1 MVQAQAQQ
9 QAEIT
14 FTESLEVVR
23 CLLRVVTGVLWRRT
37 NKWHLSAAAGLQIMM
52 LKPDT
57 PESRLLVDWVEG
69 GVYDALKQKYLKCL
83 LFGIS
88 EDEQGSCLMEEYVY
102 KFNYDN
108 DGGVTVDLTTNGK
121 PVEKSNKKKPDA
133 SAHLQ
138 DLGQYAR
145 RGEMT
150 QQVIGSTPY
159 ATCPFIWPASNPLL
173 PPSPPFRP
181 RLSAQPPSPDHVDA
195 CPDSM
200 AY

>member
-1 MVQAQAQQ
+1 MT
-9 QAEIT
+9 AEGKC
-14 FTESLEVVR
+14 ELCQVP
-23 CLLRVVTGVLWRRT
+23 GVPLD
-37 NKWHLSAAAGLQIMM
+37 Q
-52 LKPDT
+52 
-57 PESRLLVDWVEG
+57 
-69 GVYDALKQKYLKCL
+69 
-83 LFGIS
+83 
-88 EDEQGSCLMEEYVY
+88 
-102 KFNYDN
+102 
-108 DGGVTVDLTTNGK
+108 
-121 PVEKSNKKKPDA
+121 DA